1 MLHTKGAKP
10 LRIIFHK
17 LVEYTAKYDKTRY
30 IALFNFAEKCEKRF
44 DRISYLI
51 MLKSNISGFY
61 SHKYTKMEIN
71 SNDYLH
77 LEKTNNMDNVIILFK
92 FVLTKTKTIIIMKC
106 SKKNVCIN
114 NI

>member
-1 MLHTKGAKP
+1 
-10 LRIIFHK
+10 
-17 LVEYTAKYDKTRY
+17 
-30 IALFNFAEKCEKRF
+30 
-44 DRISYLI
+44 
-51 MLKSNISGFY
+51 
-61 SHKYTKMEIN
+61 MEIN